1 MKYIIELISGKNLEV
16 SQSEAA
22 LVDKAWSAKADI
34 VVQGVKVSSHQITSI
49 WPYDIWKDA
58 ENERRAR
65 RGQEPLP
72 TTTTP
77 QTLQIEAPEPNK
89 VLTEQGKLWLE
100 AIKRN
105 KAQIPYGAWEV
116 VDGKLSETAE
126 YKAQEPTSIKVYK
139 KTKEFSL
146 HDFNK
151 FRQVPG
157 YRVVDA
163 DNFVLEFWAR

>member
-1 MKYIIELISGKNLEV
+1 MKYIIELKSGKTLEV
-16 SQSEAA
+16 TQPQAEQI
-22 LVDKAWSAKADI
+22 DIAWTGDVNIDI
-34 VVQGVKVSSHQITSI
+34 NGITVSPDQITSI

-58 ENERRAR
+58 ENERREKW
-65 RGQEPLP
+65 GKDPLP
-72 TTTTP
+72 TIKA